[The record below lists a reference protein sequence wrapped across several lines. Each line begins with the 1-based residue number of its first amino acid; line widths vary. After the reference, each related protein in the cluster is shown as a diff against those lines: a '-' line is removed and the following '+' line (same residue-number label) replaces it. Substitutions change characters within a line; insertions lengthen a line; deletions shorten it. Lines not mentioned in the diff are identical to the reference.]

1 MTRANTEKLLGGAF
15 FVAFIA
21 ADQIFGITAGVR
33 VMGVACL
40 VAGMFWVVG
49 RSVPIGIEGRPPFFY
64 LRGTGALVAGLAMLA
79 IGVALLM
86 YSGQTACV
94 LGWSTSVQC
103 K

>member
-21 ADQIFGITAGVR
+21 AHLIFGISAAVR

-40 VAGMFWVVG
+40 VTGMFWAVG
-49 RSVPIGIEGRPPFFY
+49 RSVPVGIEGRPPSFH
-64 LRGTGALVAGLAMLA
+64 LRDTGALISAFTMLA
-79 IGVALLM
+79 LGVALLV
-86 YSGQTACV
+86 YSGEAACV
-94 LGWSTSVQC
+94 LGWSTSLQC